1 MIELRGVTFG
11 YAHGRPVL
19 AGVDLAIGPGLT
31 LVVGPNGS
39 GKSSLLKLAAG
50 VEAPERGEVW
60 VDGAD
65 LWRDEVAARRGLAYV
80 PEQPELTPYAT
91 LGEILDLVC
100 RLRGEPRRSGGE
112 ALARLGLGGLARR
125 SVRELSLGQR
135 RRALLAAARI
145 GAPRHVLL
153 DEPLESLDVATRD
166 DVIAWIDGLVAGG
179 AAVVAVSHDLAPFAV
194 RAARA
199 VAPAGPADPGGAGSV
214 RSWDLPAAAA
224 ERLAL
229 LDRLARG
236 TSTAGIG
243 FEGLAGLSAGS

>member
-1 MIELRGVTFG
+1 MIEMRGVTFG
-11 YAHGRPVL
+11 YGRGRPVL
-19 AGVDLAIGPGLT
+19 AGVDLTIGPGLT

-65 LWRDEVAARRGLAYV
+65 LWRDEVEARRGLAYV
-80 PEQPELTPYAT
+80 PEQPDLTPYAT
-91 LGEILDLVC
+91 LGEVLDLVC
-100 RLRGEPRRSGGE
+100 RLRGEPRQRGGE
-112 ALARLGLGGLARR
+112 ALARLGLGGFTRR

-166 DVIAWIDGLVAGG
+166 DVMAWIDGLVAAG
-179 AAVVAVSHDLAPFAV
+179 AAVVAVSHDLEPF
-194 RAARA
+194 AARA
-199 VAPAGPADPGGAGSV
+199 VRAMAPATPATPATTGTVLSCE
-214 RSWDLPAAAA
+214 LPAGLA
-224 ERLAL
+224 ERLAV
-229 LDRLARG
+229 LDGLARG
-236 TSTAGIG
+236 TPAPAAAG
-243 FEGLAGLSAGS
+243 